1 MIPRRREEKRK
12 REERARGMK
21 HMASDLGTLG
31 YCIPKLME
39 SRAHQSASLVPLC
52 FAQKQAA
59 GIVSDSS
66 TLRDGSCLDSNRGQ
80 YGERRKKKEG
90 KKEVGRKER
99 RQRGERR
106 MVADVSSEEPRED
119 GSLDAPFRVGEGMK
133 EAASASRRM
142 SQHTWVRM
150 GSAYP

>member
-1 MIPRRREEKRK
+1 
-12 REERARGMK
+12 
-21 HMASDLGTLG
+21 MASDLGTLG

-80 YGERRKKKEG
+80 YGEKRKKKEG
-90 KKEVGRKER
+90 KEEVGKKGSKGEKEK
-99 RQRGERR
+99 RGWLRMSALRNQER
-106 MVADVSSEEPRED
+106 MVHSTLRAE
-119 GSLDAPFRVGEGMK
+119 L
-133 EAASASRRM
+133 RR
-142 SQHTWVRM
+142 
-150 GSAYP
+150 A

>member
-1 MIPRRREEKRK
+1 MGMIPRRREEKRK

-66 TLRDGSCLDSNRGQ
+66 ALRDGSRLDSNRGH
-80 YGERRKKKEG
+80 YGEKRRRKEG
-90 KKEVGRKER
+90 KK
-99 RQRGERR
+99 
-106 MVADVSSEEPRED
+106 
-119 GSLDAPFRVGEGMK
+119 
-133 EAASASRRM
+133 
-142 SQHTWVRM
+142 
-150 GSAYP
+150 

>member
-59 GIVSDSS
+59 GIVPDSS
-66 TLRDGSCLDSNRGQ
+66 TLRDGSRLDSNRGQ
-80 YGERRKKKEG
+80 YGEKRRRKEG

-99 RQRGERR
+99 RQRREEEER
-106 MVADVSSEEPRED
+106 MVADVGPEEPRED
-119 GSLDAPFRVGEGMK
+119 GSLDLRLSEVGR
-133 EAASASRRM
+133 ARRRR
-142 SQHTWVRM
+142 QPHPD
-150 GSAYP
+150 G

>member
-80 YGERRKKKEG
+80 YGEKRKKKEG
-90 KKEVGRKER
+90 KEEVGKKRK
-99 RQRGERR
+99 QRGEGEER
-106 MVADVSSEEPRED
+106 MVADVGSEEPRED
-119 GSLDAPFRVGEGMK
+119 GSLDAPLRVGEGRK

-142 SQHTWVRM
+142 SQIR
-150 GSAYP
+150 GSG